1 MSEKQVSIDCLKQDA
16 FLISFFFFSFIYLC
30 ELSFQRFF

>member
-16 FLISFFFFSFIYLC
+16 FLITFFLFIYLC
-30 ELSFQRFF
+30 EPSFQRFF

>member
-16 FLISFFFFSFIYLC
+16 FLISFFFSFIYLC

>member
-16 FLISFFFFSFIYLC
+16 FFSFIYLC